1 MRKNHCVFMKCF
13 RAKRILFW
21 TKHVRA
27 GAETLPDDPENSQ
40 EDEIQVARVPGVSEV
55 GSLPGVMRWRREH
68 NVLVPVSRPAHWDF
82 GLHR

>member
-1 MRKNHCVFMKCF
+1 
-13 RAKRILFW
+13 
-21 TKHVRA
+21 
-27 GAETLPDDPENSQ
+27 
-40 EDEIQVARVPGVSEV
+40 VARVPGVSEV